1 MEATMGQQYLTF
13 AVSGE
18 TFGIPIS
25 AIKEIIEYR
34 APTDVPMM
42 PGFIRGVINLRGKVV
57 PVVDLSVRFGRSK
70 MEVVRRTCIVILEIR
85 EGEERQEIGA
95 VVDAVSAVVDIA
107 DTDIEPPP
115 QFGAKLR
122 ADFING
128 MGRLGEKF
136 VILLDVARV
145 LSVEEL
151 ANLGSMVEKAEA
163 A

>member
-1 MEATMGQQYLTF
+1 MGQQYLTF
-13 AVSGE
+13 SVSGE
-18 TFGIPIS
+18 TFGVAIS

-34 APTDVPMM
+34 TPTDVPMM

-70 MEVVRRTCIVILEIR
+70 MDVVRRTCIVILEIHD
-85 EGEERQEIGA
+85 GEQRQEIGA

-122 ADFING
+122 ADFISG

-136 VILLDVARV
+136 VILLDVTRV

-151 ANLGSMVEKAEA
+151 ANLGSIVENASVA